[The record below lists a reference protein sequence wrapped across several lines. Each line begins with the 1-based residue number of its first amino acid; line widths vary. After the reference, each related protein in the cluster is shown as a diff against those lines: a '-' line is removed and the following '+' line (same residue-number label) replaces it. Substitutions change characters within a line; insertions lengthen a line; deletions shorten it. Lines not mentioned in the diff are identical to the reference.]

1 MTEVMDNVTVPACPG
16 NPPDEELLWER
27 EVSGQIAY
35 WLDAVV
41 GTVIA
46 ITGFV
51 GEFSL
56 RFTCGEVLHEKYSPS
71 LVELLRDSFLRS
83 TETTTA

>member
-16 NPPDEELLWER
+16 NPPDEVLRWESEL
-27 EVSGQIAY
+27 SGQIAY
-35 WLDAVV
+35 WLDAFV

-51 GEFSL
+51 GEFSAA
-56 RFTCGEVLHEKYSPS
+56 K
-71 LVELLRDSFLRS
+71 
-83 TETTTA
+83 

>member
-1 MTEVMDNVTVPACPG
+1 MMDNVTVPACPG

-56 RFTCGEVLHEKYSPS
+56 RFTSGEVLHEKYSPS